1 MTPLSVRQAT
11 IEDLPY
17 VADLLFV
24 DAEQRRSLD
33 PTLWPIDTD
42 TRTRIESALRRG
54 LAGSKSATR
63 EMWLLAE
70 AQGRIVGVTHA
81 MIVPVPPIYRAESAP
96 GLLLD
101 DGFTIPK
108 APPGTAEAL
117 LLATEAALRAAGAS
131 ALIASCPV
139 AGAGSWRAL
148 YARFGYEPVT
158 LYMAKHGFAAA
169 VPSGVRSACPADV
182 PGIVQLSA
190 DHRTTLARLNPRF
203 WQIHP
208 EADTR
213 FDAWMRYSLTL
224 KDRDMF
230 VAGAPGKMRGYV
242 IAQPVS
248 RLLIPAAH
256 DIGATGVF
264 DDFYDLDFA
273 NVSAVSNGGAS
284 AADLISAAESAFA
297 RRGFAAALAVCP
309 AAWTSKVSFL
319 KRKGYRAAKLWM
331 LKR

>member
-1 MTPLSVRQAT
+1 MNPVSIRQAT
-11 IEDLPY
+11 IGDLPR
-17 VADLLFV
+17 VADLLFL
-24 DAEQRRSLD
+24 DAERRTSFD
-33 PTLWPIDTD
+33 PLLWPINTG
-42 TRTRIESALRRG
+42 TRPRIEDALRRA
-54 LAGSKSATR
+54 LAASNAAAR
-63 EMWLLAE
+63 EMWFLAE
-70 AQGRIVGVTHA
+70 ARGRVVGLTHA
-81 MIVPVPPIYRAESAP
+81 MIVPVPPIYRAEGSA
-96 GLLLD
+96 GLFLD
-101 DGFTIPK
+101 DCFTVPE

-117 LLATEAALRAAGAS
+117 LAATESALRGAGAS

-139 AGAGSWRAL
+139 AGSWRAL
-148 YARFGYEPVT
+148 YTRFGYEPVT

-169 VPSGVRSACPADV
+169 APSDVRSAGPADV

-208 EADTR
+208 EADGR
-213 FDAWMRYSLTL
+213 FEAWMRYSLTL

-230 VAGAPGKMRGYV
+230 VVGAPGEMRGYI

-256 DIGATGVF
+256 DIGATGVI

-273 NVSAVSNGGAS
+273 NVSAVSNGGAT

-297 RRGFAAALAVCP
+297 RRGFASALAVCP

-319 KRKGYRAAKLWM
+319 KDKGYRVAKLWM